1 MSLDDPT
8 LMVQFLAA
16 RPKPPVRSCVAPGLW
31 SMEFDRHH
39 LRVRLHLS
47 IPNCVCVEPECTCC
61 TTEETNGRVPRQPK
75 WPWPFRF
82 EGTCWYSILSSNSLR
97 AQASADYST
106 QKFAADPVAVAPLKA
121 GISTLRSLNRSRSIR
136 DSFGRNNRLP
146 SEILRNSGPF
156 QWGDMI
162 PLTEWEFEPN
172 NKCPI
177 S

>member
-31 SMEFDRHH
+31 SIEFDRHH

-97 AQASADYST
+97 PS
-106 QKFAADPVAVAPLKA
+106 FRRL
-121 GISTLRSLNRSRSIR
+121 L
-136 DSFGRNNRLP
+136 DSKVCR
-146 SEILRNSGPF
+146 
-156 QWGDMI
+156 
-162 PLTEWEFEPN
+162 
-172 NKCPI
+172 
-177 S
+177 